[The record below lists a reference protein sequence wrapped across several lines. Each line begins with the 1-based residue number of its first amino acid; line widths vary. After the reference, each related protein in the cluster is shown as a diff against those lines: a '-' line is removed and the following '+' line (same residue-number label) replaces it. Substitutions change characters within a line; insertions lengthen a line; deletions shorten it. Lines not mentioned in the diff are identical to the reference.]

1 MMTSMGDVHE
11 KLGLELQF
19 VKVLTVM
26 AQPSCLMTF
35 YITFETNDL
44 ADDDKVKIYQTE
56 VLMGPPHGCTPWSVK
71 SLRLKPGQGSGDDE
85 EKWFWT
91 EQ

>member
-1 MMTSMGDVHE
+1 MMTSMGDVQE

-35 YITFETNDL
+35 YITFEANDL
-44 ADDDKVKIYQTE
+44 ADDGKVKIYQTE
-56 VLMGPPHGCTPWSVK
+56 VLMGPPHGRNPWSVK
-71 SLRLKPGQGSGDDE
+71 SLRLKPGQGKSDS
-85 EKWFWT
+85 FAT
-91 EQ
+91 FPP